1 MRPLSQ
7 KLTVLP
13 EHTAIVRGLEPGT
26 DYTLTAG
33 DAEKGLFGAPVAF
46 TVTADGEPR
55 LVGDAL
61 GTGFFEALIA
71 VYQTLFG
78 VAVSLKTIVGLL
90 T

>member
-13 EHTAIVRGLEPGT
+13 ERTAIVRGLEPGT

-46 TVTADGEPR
+46 TVTADGKR
-55 LVGDAL
+55 SVGGAPE
-61 GTGFFEALIA
+61 TGFFEALIA
-71 VYQTLFG
+71 AYQTLFG

>member
-33 DAEKGLFGAPVAF
+33 DAEKGLFRALVAF

-61 GTGFFEALIA
+61 ETGFFESLIA
-71 VYQTLFG
+71 VYQTLFC
-78 VAVSLKTIVGLL
+78 VAVSFKTIVGLL